1 VFVADASA
9 IVAALVHSGPARDR
23 LGSETVHVPHLAD
36 SEIIDVVRK
45 LVLRNELR
53 AAAAK
58 RALDVWRRFGVSRWP
73 SVGLYER
80 IWELRDNLSAYDA
93 TYIALAE
100 ALDARLLT
108 ADARLAAAPGSRC
121 PIEVVPR

>member
-1 VFVADASA
+1 M
-9 IVAALVHSGPARDR
+9 
-23 LGSETVHVPHLAD
+23 PHLAD
-36 SEIIDVVRK
+36 GEVIDVVRK
-45 LVLRNELR
+45 LVLRNELS

-58 RALDVWRRFGVSRWP
+58 RALDVWRRIGVTRWP
-73 SVGLYER
+73 SVGLYDR
-80 IWELRDNLSAYDA
+80 IWELRDLSAYDA

-108 ADARLAAAPGSRC
+108 ADVRLAAAPGSRC